1 MKNVNI
7 TKTFL
12 TLAISFALAF
22 TFCAEI
28 SAQRD
33 VKKKEEKKTKTTT
46 TETQTQS
53 TAQTQTQSI
62 ITKTSDNRKKI
73 IVVLDFDNVSP
84 QCKDEIY
91 GKNVATQLSTAFSS
105 TGQYT
110 VIEKQ
115 RRDKIFEEINISQDE
130 RYEADTAAKVGKV
143 LSANS
148 VVLGTITECSS
159 DTNVINIPLVGQA
172 IRHTVKVSL
181 AIRLV
186 NINTAEV
193 QDAINISESDTKNS
207 GCVKGFCSVTAI
219 TPDLQISLFNKAV
232 KKAVKKSVDQL
243 TSIIEGKS
251 SAVATTKIEEKPT
264 SQNNATTTQKSTEIS
279 QTNTTTTQT
288 RVILMPKVASI
299 SGVNILIS
307 GLAKDVKVGDRF
319 SIMRGIEVKDPDTG
333 EVIDFDGKE
342 IAIVEVIEIRPQTVK
357 AKIIK
362 GTGIKIKDVVQAVK

>member
-33 VKKKEEKKTKTTT
+33 VKKKEDKKTKTTT
-46 TETQTQS
+46 TETQTES
-53 TAQTQTQSI
+53 TAQTQTTIS
-62 ITKTSDNRKKI
+62 KTSKDRKKI

-84 QCKDEIY
+84 QCRDEIY

-105 TGQYT
+105 TGKYT

-143 LSANS
+143 LSAS
-148 VVLGTITECSS
+148 MVVLGTITECSP
-159 DTNVINIPLVGQA
+159 DTNVINIPIIGQA

-193 QDAINISESDTKNS
+193 QDAINISESDTKTS

-264 SQNNATTTQKSTEIS
+264 SQTQIS
-279 QTNTTTTQT
+279 QTKPTTETNTTITQT

-299 SGVNILIS
+299 SGVNVFIS

-319 SIMRGIEVKDPDTG
+319 SIMRGTEVKDPDTG
-333 EVIDFDGKE
+333 EIIDFDGKE
-342 IAIVEVIEIRPQTVK
+342 IAIVEVIEIRSQTVR

-362 GTGIKIKDVVQAVK
+362 GTGIKIKDVVQAIK

>member
-12 TLAISFALAF
+12 TLAICFSLAF

-28 SAQRD
+28 AAQRD
-33 VKKKEEKKTKTTT
+33 VQNKEQTTTQKPT
-46 TETQTQS
+46 TETQKETQS
-53 TAQTQTQSI
+53 TTS
-62 ITKTSDNRKKI
+62 KTSNDRKKI

-105 TGQYT
+105 TGKYT

-130 RYEADTAAKVGKV
+130 RYEANTAAKVGKV
-143 LSANS
+143 LSAS
-148 VVLGTITECSS
+148 MVVLGTITECSP
-159 DTNVINIPLVGQA
+159 DTNVINIPIIGQA

-193 QDAINISESDTKNS
+193 QDAINISESDTKTS

-264 SQNNATTTQKSTEIS
+264 SQTQTS
-279 QTNTTTTQT
+279 QTNTTTTQKPTETSQTKTETTQT
-288 RVILMPKVASI
+288 RVVLMPKVASI
-299 SGVNILIS
+299 SGVNIFIA

-319 SIMRGIEVKDPDTG
+319 SIMRGTDVKVPDTG
-333 EVIDFDGKE
+333 EVIDFDGRE
-342 IAIVEVIEIRPQTVK
+342 IAIVQVIEVRENTVK

-362 GTGIKIKDVVQAVK
+362 GTGIKIKDVVQAIK